1 MYALCRV
8 QSDIVSYSGPTL
20 IKIRSGKHDSSTAES
35 HAADLRELFLSKRFS
50 TYTHTTAGDVKP
62 IVMWT
67 CDGGPDENPRYPRAL
82 AEAVSFFVD
91 FDLDA
96 LFIATNAPGLSAF
109 NRVERRMAPL
119 SKALAGVIL
128 PHNHF
133 GSHLSSQGE
142 TTDLNLEK
150 QNFQKAGEILAEI
163 WSEYSIDGHDVHA
176 QYVPPVAKRGRPA
189 ALKVAPEAFV
199 ANHCIQSTYCLQ
211 IVKCKNSSCCKPWR
225 SNYVMRLP
233 RFLPKPAPL
242 VYKESGPAIDLSQA
256 ENPTNEAFFRSP
268 ISLQK
273 DWHLLLLIY
282 LTSKFRHMTFLSIG
296 QRQVAR
302 TPLFAMQLQCPY
314 RRCAEETR

>member
-1 MYALCRV
+1 M
-8 QSDIVSYSGPTL
+8 
-20 IKIRSGKHDSSTAES
+20 
-35 HAADLRELFLSKRFS
+35 
-50 TYTHTTAGDVKP
+50 
-62 IVMWT
+62 
-67 CDGGPDENPRYPRAL
+67 
-82 AEAVSFFVD
+82 D

-211 IVKCKNSSCCKPWR
+211 IVKCKNSSCCKPCR

-256 ENPTNEAFFRSP
+256 ENPTNEAFFPKSYFLAERLASTSIN
-268 ISLQK
+268 ISDFK
-273 DWHLLLLIY
+273 IPPYDFFCPSAKGKLLE
-282 LTSKFRHMTFLSIG
+282 RHC
-296 QRQVAR
+296 
-302 TPLFAMQLQCPY
+302 LQCNYNAPTAAAL
-314 RRCAEETR
+314 RRHDSIHTGVRVEPDEEQEEDNEEVSYAPIIENLTQWLMGSFSDC